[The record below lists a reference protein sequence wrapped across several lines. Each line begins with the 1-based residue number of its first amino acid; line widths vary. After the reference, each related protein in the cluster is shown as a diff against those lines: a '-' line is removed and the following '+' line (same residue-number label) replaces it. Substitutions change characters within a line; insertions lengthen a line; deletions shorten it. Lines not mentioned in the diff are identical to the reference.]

1 MGALE
6 RPMDRREAGGSL
18 IFDGFRLDRQGLS
31 RLDPAG
37 SAEPVSLG
45 SRALDLLGLLAGH
58 AGEVVSKDM
67 IMAAVWPGIAV
78 EESNLTVQIAAL
90 RRVLDRDRAQ
100 RSCIQTVPGRG
111 YRFSVM
117 VMRVDE
123 PPPALPEFVETPSIA
138 VLPFH
143 NPGGD
148 PKQQFIA
155 DGVVEEIIAAL
166 SRIRWLSVVARDS
179 VFTNKGKVVG
189 AKRAARTLGVRYA
202 LVGSVRAAG
211 NRVRISTRLIDASSG
226 AHIWADHFDG
236 LLDDNFDLQDQVA
249 SKIAGV
255 LEPAIQ
261 AAETAR
267 SLSRPSE
274 DLTAYELY
282 LRASAMY
289 VSSARQTP
297 EALRLLERAISRDP
311 HYGSALAWGAACCHR
326 LLLTNRSVD
335 RSTDRLKVVDFARRA
350 LEVAGDD
357 AGVLANVAG
366 SLAALDEDI
375 GAMIALTDRAL
386 MLNPSYAR
394 GWKISGTIRLWV
406 GEFDT
411 AIEHIDTAL
420 RLSPRARVGPAL
432 GIAGSAC
439 VAGRRFE
446 EAVPKLRL
454 AIHEDPSH
462 PTAYRWLA
470 ACYAHMGRLDDAR
483 EIVARLRAITP
494 VVMPDASHFRDRDQ
508 RQLFLW
514 GLRQA
519 AGEPG

>member
-6 RPMDRREAGGSL
+6 KPMDRQGTDGSL
-18 IFDGFRLDRQGLS
+18 IFNGFRLDRRGLS
-31 RLDPAG
+31 QLDPAG
-37 SAEPVSLG
+37 RAEAVALG
-45 SRALDLLGLLAGH
+45 SRALDLLRLLAGRD
-58 AGEVVSKDM
+58 GEVISKHA
-67 IMAAVWPGIAV
+67 IMAAVWPRITV
-78 EESNLTVQIAAL
+78 EESNLTVQVAAL
-90 RRVLDRDRAQ
+90 RRVLDRDRAEG
-100 RSCIQTVPGRG
+100 SCIQTVPGRG
-111 YRFSVM
+111 YRFAATVT
-117 VMRVDE
+117 RVDE
-123 PPPALPEFVETPSIA
+123 PPPPLPEVADTPSIA

-143 NPGGD
+143 NRGGD
-148 PKQQFIA
+148 PEQQFIA

-166 SRIRWLSVVARDS
+166 SRIHWLSVVARDQ
-179 VFTNKGKVVG
+179 VFTSRGKIVG
-189 AKRAARTLGVRYA
+189 AKQAAREFGVRYL
-202 LVGSVRAAG
+202 LVGSIRKAG
-211 NRVRISTRLIDASSG
+211 NRVRVSSRLIDAASG
-226 AHIWADHFDG
+226 ALIWADHFDG
-236 LLDDNFDLQDQVA
+236 ALDDSFDLQDQVA
-249 SKIAGV
+249 AKIAGV

-267 SLSRPSE
+267 CASYPTE
-274 DLTAYELY
+274 DLTAYDLY

-289 VSSARQTP
+289 LSSARQTP
-297 EALRLLERAISRDP
+297 DALRLLEQAIARDP

-326 LLLTNRSVD
+326 LLLTNRSED
-335 RSTDRLKVVDFARRA
+335 RSADRLKVVDFARRA

-366 SLAALDEDI
+366 SLAASDEDI

-394 GWKISGTIRLWV
+394 GWKISGTIRLWA
-406 GEFDT
+406 GETDT
-411 AIEHIDTAL
+411 AIEHIETAL

-432 GIAGSAC
+432 GIAGSAY

-446 EAVPKLRL
+446 EAVPKLSL

-494 VVMPDASHFRDRDQ
+494 VVMPDASHFRDRGQ